1 MPKYSKMLLIS
12 SAILLI
18 CIFGGVFTPYVS
30 KIMAL
35 GFIQY
40 MIVIGFIMNKSIFS
54 KVPISKMI
62 ESNDKTTEE
71 SFKEKKY
78 TKAFYFTVLTE
89 HYRIGSLHF
98 VVANKPHA
106 ERDV

>member
-62 ESNDKTTEE
+62 ESNDKTAEE

-78 TKAFYFTVLTE
+78 TKALVHALAIPMSAIGIIVVL
-89 HYRIGSLHF
+89 INIALMLF
-98 VVANKPHA
+98 V
-106 ERDV
+106 